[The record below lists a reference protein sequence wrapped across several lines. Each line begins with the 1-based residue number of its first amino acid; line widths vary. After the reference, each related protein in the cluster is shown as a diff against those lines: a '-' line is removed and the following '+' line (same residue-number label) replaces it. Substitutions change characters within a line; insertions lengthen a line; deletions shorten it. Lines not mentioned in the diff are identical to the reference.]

1 MTPYV
6 ADVEETENVV
16 YSIKACFQI
25 ENFKSSIHIFL
36 TGIHNRPSKQKRFIK
51 VAYKYMRTKS
61 L

>member
-36 TGIHNRPSKQKRFIK
+36 TGIHNRPSKQKGSL
-51 VAYKYMRTKS
+51 KS
-61 L
+61 LISI